1 MFKAFGSCACFYRSC
16 LEVWNT
22 IKSRALMAAAV
33 GKSTKLSK
41 TKPEKSKNVEPPQI
55 SQTSTSPSLV
65 KKFSELSI
73 KKTEE
78 PKTKKNSKTKQP
90 SRACSSSSSKHENY
104 KTLDDIAAHILRP
117 TTTKIVVMAGAGIS
131 TPSGIPDFRSP
142 GTGLYDNIQK
152 YNLPYP
158 EAVFDIDY
166 FYMDQRPF
174 FALAKE
180 LYPGNYSPNEVHYF
194 VKLLHEKKKLLRM
207 YTQNIDGLERL
218 AGIPSEKL
226 VEAHGSFNTA
236 SCIKCGTKYSSE
248 EIKVRKLVIL
258 IFQPL
263 AHKVS
268 FNNFRVSVMFFEIL
282 ELYYSVKVAFLMNLS
297 LKGVVKPDITFFGE
311 QLPARFWYHMT
322 DMPRADLLIVMGTSL
337 EVEPFASI
345 SELVWKK
352 IPRLLINRDTVGS
365 FRAGGENDVI
375 QTGDILENVNSLIHK
390 LNWESDFKKILVK

>member
-1 MFKAFGSCACFYRSC
+1 M
-16 LEVWNT
+16 V
-22 IKSRALMAAAV
+22 KSTRALMAATV
-33 GKSTKLSK
+33 GKSVKSSTTNSGKSK
-41 TKPEKSKNVEPPQI
+41 TVEPLQI
-55 SQTSTSPSLV
+55 SPTSISPSLV

-73 KKTEE
+73 QKTEKH
-78 PKTKKNSKTKQP
+78 KTENNSKIKQP
-90 SRACSSSSSKHENY
+90 SCACSSSSSKHENY
-104 KTLDDIAAHILRP
+104 NTLDDIAAHILKP
-117 TTTKIVVMAGAGIS
+117 TTNKIVVMAGAGIS

-236 SCIKCGTKYSSE
+236 SCIKCGTKHSSE
-248 EIKVRKLVIL
+248 EIKDK
-258 IFQPL
+258 IFADETPQC
-263 AHKVS
+263 K
-268 FNNFRVSVMFFEIL
+268 NQRC
-282 ELYYSVKVAFLMNLS
+282 
-297 LKGVVKPDITFFGE
+297 KGVVKPDITFFGE

-345 SELVWKK
+345 SELVRKR

-375 QTGDILENVNSLIHK
+375 QIGDVLESVNSLIHK
-390 LNWESDFKKILVK
+390 LKWEGDFKKILVQG

>member
-1 MFKAFGSCACFYRSC
+1 
-16 LEVWNT
+16 
-22 IKSRALMAAAV
+22 MAATV
-33 GKSTKLSK
+33 GKSVKSSTTNSGKSK
-41 TKPEKSKNVEPPQI
+41 TVEPLQI
-55 SQTSTSPSLV
+55 SPTSISPSLV

-73 KKTEE
+73 QKTEKH
-78 PKTKKNSKTKQP
+78 KTENNSKIK
-90 SRACSSSSSKHENY
+90 
-104 KTLDDIAAHILRP
+104 
-117 TTTKIVVMAGAGIS
+117 
-131 TPSGIPDFRSP
+131 SP

-236 SCIKCGTKYSSE
+236 SCIKCGTKHSSE
-248 EIKVRKLVIL
+248 EIKDK
-258 IFQPL
+258 IFADETPQC
-263 AHKVS
+263 K
-268 FNNFRVSVMFFEIL
+268 NQRC
-282 ELYYSVKVAFLMNLS
+282 
-297 LKGVVKPDITFFGE
+297 KGVVKPDITFFGE

-345 SELVWKK
+345 SELVRKR

-375 QTGDILENVNSLIHK
+375 QIGDVLESVNSLIHK
-390 LNWESDFKKILVK
+390 LKWEGDFKKILVQG

>member
-248 EIKVRKLVIL
+248 EIKVRKL
-258 IFQPL
+258 P
-263 AHKVS
+263 S
-268 FNNFRVSVMFFEIL
+268 F
-282 ELYYSVKVAFLMNLS
+282 YC
-297 LKGVVKPDITFFGE
+297 KGVVKPDITFFGE